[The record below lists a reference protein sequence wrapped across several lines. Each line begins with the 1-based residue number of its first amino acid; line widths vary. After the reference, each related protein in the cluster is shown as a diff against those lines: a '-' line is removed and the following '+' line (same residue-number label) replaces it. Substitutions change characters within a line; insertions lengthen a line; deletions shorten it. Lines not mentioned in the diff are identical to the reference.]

1 MSEITWRD
9 VTERADSDAL
19 EWLDENYPMPSIN
32 LATADREAIEEYRDD
47 LESLASEI
55 ETARDDSGWSDY
67 AHEAAD
73 SWDWV
78 IYYYKAQFMVDAA
91 PSDALSH
98 AEDRVSET
106 DDIAETFRDNGLYGL
121 YGLVA
126 YWLAYEAINDACRDA
141 CDNRLETLDKE
152 LNRVSEVMD
161 NMGSGE

>member
-1 MSEITWRD
+1 
-9 VTERADSDAL
+9 
-19 EWLDENYPMPSIN
+19 MPSIN
-32 LATADREAIEEYRDD
+32 LATADREAIEEYRDS

-55 ETARDDSGWSDY
+55 ETAREDSEWFEY
-67 AHEAAD
+67 AHEGAE

-106 DDIAETFRDNGLYGL
+106 ADIAETFRDNGLYGL

-126 YWLAYEAINDACRDA
+126 YWLAYEAISDACLEA
-141 CDNRLETLDKE
+141 CDNRLETMEKE
-152 LNRVSEVMD
+152 LNQVSEIMG
-161 NMGSGE
+161 NMESGK